1 MANLVP
7 VRNFNIEAEKMN
19 LVLKKRRVKFS
30 WEDLIND
37 YLTYDTKFNPNVIN
51 DLDAKDLSMI
61 RHVFRFRTHDVPK
74 MKKEFNNWLKA
85 FPQFFA
91 HKPEEIILKMVQA
104 RTEKYPYIND
114 NPEYGGFVN
123 DEVLFDWLN
132 QRQ

>member
-1 MANLVP
+1 MY
-7 VRNFNIEAEKMN
+7 E
-19 LVLKKRRVKFS
+19 
-30 WEDLIND
+30 
-37 YLTYDTKFNPNVIN
+37 
-51 DLDAKDLSMI
+51 LDAKDLSMI
-61 RHVFRFRTHDVPK
+61 RHVFRFKTHDVPK

>member
-7 VRNFNIEAEKMN
+7 VRNFNIESEKMN
-19 LVLKKRRVKFS
+19 LVLKKRRVKFT

-37 YLTYDTKFNPNVIN
+37 YLTYDSKFNPNVIN
-51 DLDAKDLSMI
+51 DY
-61 RHVFRFRTHDVPK
+61 DVPK

-132 QRQ
+132 QRK